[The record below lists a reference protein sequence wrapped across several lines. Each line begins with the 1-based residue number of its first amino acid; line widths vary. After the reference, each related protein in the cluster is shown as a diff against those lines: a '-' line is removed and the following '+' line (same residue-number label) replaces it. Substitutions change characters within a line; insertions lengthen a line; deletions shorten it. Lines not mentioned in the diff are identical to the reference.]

1 MIKYEM
7 DFVSEHFPVFVNLYI
22 VSIFENPSP
31 FFSLE
36 VVGLKH
42 GSLNTQNKIPTC
54 RAIFFL
60 YSSYGFSEITN
71 IYIRYENNEK
81 VFSSFCGFSFEYLL
95 KKKKK
100 KKKTVESWKRN
111 SAF

>member
-1 MIKYEM
+1 MIKNEI

-22 VSIFENPSP
+22 VSIFENPSS

-42 GSLNTQNKIPTC
+42 GSLNTQNNIPTC

-60 YSSYGFSEITN
+60 FILW
-71 IYIRYENNEK
+71 
-81 VFSSFCGFSFEYLL
+81 VF
-95 KKKKK
+95 
-100 KKKTVESWKRN
+100 RN
-111 SAF
+111 Y